1 MNTAIHQTT
10 DYSIFRKLS
19 GQREIYD
26 QKKVNRI
33 AISMKDRGWIG
44 APVLLNEKMEVVD
57 GQNRIEAAKIAGIPV
72 WYIIVDG
79 LTIDDCIQLNSTSVN
94 WGFAEYIN
102 CYIAFGNQNY
112 IRFKEL
118 KDTYLTS
125 YDNVIRALNIGRS
138 WKREDIKRG
147 LLSFTDEQYLKAHR
161 TLSGM
166 NKIRK
171 ACKQIK
177 LSAPGT
183 VLDAASVFIVEHYD
197 DYVVNGL
204 CDAIKRTDAET
215 IPTMN
220 TQILLN
226 SFEKIYN
233 RNRKFEKRQFFGED
247 YKKMPFFAAVKTRRK
262 KNDGAY
268 TKTQYQAQIT
278 L

>member
-10 DYSIFRKLS
+10 DYSIFRKMT

-26 QKKVNRI
+26 LKKVNRI
-33 AISMKDRGWIG
+33 ADSMKERGWIG
-44 APVLLNEKMEVVD
+44 APALLNENMEVVD
-57 GQNRIEAAKIAGIPV
+57 GQNRIEAAKIAGIPA

-102 CYIAFGNQNY
+102 CYVAFGNTNY

-125 YDNVIRALNIGRS
+125 YENVIRALNIGRS

-147 LLSFTDEQYLKAHR
+147 LLSITDEQYHKAHR

-183 VLDAASVFIVEHYD
+183 VLDAACLFIVEHYD
-197 DYVVNGL
+197 DHIVDGL
-204 CDAIKRTDAET
+204 CNSIKRTDADT

-220 TQILLN
+220 MPILLN

-233 RNRKFEKRQFFGED
+233 RNRKFENRQYFSED
-247 YKKMPFFAAVKTRRK
+247 YKKMPRIEAVKKRR
-262 KNDGAY
+262 NQNGGAY
-268 TKTQYQAQIT
+268 VKTQYQAQIA